1 MPAPLFPFLKY
12 GTRGRFHGG
21 IFSFYLT
28 GTLLLATLDIMFLK
42 GGSMEFS
49 IRNRKVWFVFLL
61 LCISLFLLSGCEM
74 KKMGGDAASKESYV
88 VTDAFDNQVAIPH
101 KPKKI
106 LGTDS
111 AIDTML
117 LGVVEP
123 SRLAACFI
131 ADKDPGMS
139 YIADEVKNIKPEIP
153 LNGISM
159 EILTKISPDLIVASS
174 YTRQKELDMWRSLG
188 YPVVM
193 IDGPTS
199 IAQAEKDI
207 RIIAAAVGE
216 TERGEKVVAE
226 MERQLKEVDST
237 LSARNLPPQ
246 TGLLVSQMSRY
257 GGPGSMYH
265 ELLTRAGIKNAIAEV
280 GVANGQ
286 LLSQELIVKSDP
298 DFFFVSA
305 DRESDETGAGKFRDS
320 FLANP
325 AIQNMR
331 AYHRVIPLEDRY
343 IYASSQNCVYAVK
356 AMANAAYGP
365 LFDMSGEKQIK
376 GY

>member
-1 MPAPLFPFLKY
+1 MAV
-12 GTRGRFHGG
+12 

-61 LCISLFLLSGCEM
+61 LCIALFLLSGCEM

-88 VTDAFDNQVAIPH
+88 VTDAFDNQVTIPH
-101 KPKKI
+101 KPKRS
-106 LGTDS
+106 S
-111 AIDTML
+111 ARTL
-117 LGVVEP
+117 L
-123 SRLAACFI
+123 SIRCFLALSNRHGWRRSFI

-139 YIADEVKNIKPEIP
+139 YIADEVKDIKPEIP

-216 TERGEKVVAE
+216 TSGEKRWSPK

>member
-1 MPAPLFPFLKY
+1 
-12 GTRGRFHGG
+12 
-21 IFSFYLT
+21 
-28 GTLLLATLDIMFLK
+28 
-42 GGSMEFS
+42 
-49 IRNRKVWFVFLL
+49 
-61 LCISLFLLSGCEM
+61 
-74 KKMGGDAASKESYV
+74 
-88 VTDAFDNQVAIPH
+88 
-101 KPKKI
+101 
-106 LGTDS
+106 
-111 AIDTML
+111 
-117 LGVVEP
+117 
-123 SRLAACFI
+123 
-131 ADKDPGMS
+131 
-139 YIADEVKNIKPEIP
+139 
-153 LNGISM
+153 
-159 EILTKISPDLIVASS
+159 
-174 YTRQKELDMWRSLG
+174 MWRSLG

-237 LSARNLPPQ
+237 LAARNLPPQ

-365 LFDMSGEKQIK
+365 LLI
-376 GY
+376 

>member
-1 MPAPLFPFLKY
+1 
-12 GTRGRFHGG
+12 
-21 IFSFYLT
+21 
-28 GTLLLATLDIMFLK
+28 
-42 GGSMEFS
+42 MEFS

-61 LCISLFLLSGCEM
+61 LCIALFLLSGCEM

-88 VTDAFDNQVAIPH
+88 VTDAFDNQVTIPH

-139 YIADEVKNIKPEIP
+139 YIADEVKDIKPEIP

-320 FLANP
+320 FWQIPPFRICVLTIVSFP
-325 AIQNMR
+325 WRTGISMR
-331 AYHRVIPLEDRY
+331 RLRT
-343 IYASSQNCVYAVK
+343 AS
-356 AMANAAYGP
+356 MR
-365 LFDMSGEKQIK
+365 
-376 GY
+376 

>member
-1 MPAPLFPFLKY
+1 
-12 GTRGRFHGG
+12 
-21 IFSFYLT
+21 
-28 GTLLLATLDIMFLK
+28 
-42 GGSMEFS
+42 MEFS

-61 LCISLFLLSGCEM
+61 LCIALFLLSGCEM

-88 VTDAFDNQVAIPH
+88 VTDAFDNQVTIPH

-139 YIADEVKNIKPEIP
+139 YIADEVKDIKPEIP

-193 IDGPTS
+193 IDGRRPS
-199 IAQAEKDI
+199 PRRK
-207 RIIAAAVGE
+207 R
-216 TERGEKVVAE
+216 
-226 MERQLKEVDST
+226 
-237 LSARNLPPQ
+237 
-246 TGLLVSQMSRY
+246 
-257 GGPGSMYH
+257 
-265 ELLTRAGIKNAIAEV
+265 
-280 GVANGQ
+280 
-286 LLSQELIVKSDP
+286 
-298 DFFFVSA
+298 
-305 DRESDETGAGKFRDS
+305 
-320 FLANP
+320 
-325 AIQNMR
+325 
-331 AYHRVIPLEDRY
+331 
-343 IYASSQNCVYAVK
+343 IYASSRLPWGK
-356 AMANAAYGP
+356 R
-365 LFDMSGEKQIK
+365 SGAKRWSPK
-376 GY
+376 WNGS

>member
-1 MPAPLFPFLKY
+1 
-12 GTRGRFHGG
+12 
-21 IFSFYLT
+21 
-28 GTLLLATLDIMFLK
+28 
-42 GGSMEFS
+42 MEFS
-49 IRNRKVWFVFLL
+49 IRNRKVWFVSLL
-61 LCISLFLLSGCEM
+61 LCIALFFLSGCEM

-88 VTDAFDNQVAIPH
+88 VTDAFDNQVTIPH

-139 YIADEVKNIKPEIP
+139 YIADEVKDIKPEIP

-237 LSARNLPPQ
+237 LAARNLPPQ

-286 LLSQELIVKSDP
+286 LLSQEQI
-298 DFFFVSA
+298 
-305 DRESDETGAGKFRDS
+305 G
-320 FLANP
+320 
-325 AIQNMR
+325 R
-331 AYHRVIPLEDRY
+331 AHV
-343 IYASSQNCVYAVK
+343 
-356 AMANAAYGP
+356 
-365 LFDMSGEKQIK
+365 
-376 GY
+376 

>member
-1 MPAPLFPFLKY
+1 
-12 GTRGRFHGG
+12 
-21 IFSFYLT
+21 
-28 GTLLLATLDIMFLK
+28 
-42 GGSMEFS
+42 MEFS

-61 LCISLFLLSGCEM
+61 LCIALFLLSGCEM

-88 VTDAFDNQVAIPH
+88 VTDAFDNQVTIPH

-139 YIADEVKNIKPEIP
+139 YIADEVKDIKPEIP

-207 RIIAAAVGE
+207 RIIAAAVG
-216 TERGEKVVAE
+216 KW
-226 MERQLKEVDST
+226 
-237 LSARNLPPQ
+237 
-246 TGLLVSQMSRY
+246 
-257 GGPGSMYH
+257 
-265 ELLTRAGIKNAIAEV
+265 
-280 GVANGQ
+280 
-286 LLSQELIVKSDP
+286 
-298 DFFFVSA
+298 
-305 DRESDETGAGKFRDS
+305 
-320 FLANP
+320 
-325 AIQNMR
+325 
-331 AYHRVIPLEDRY
+331 
-343 IYASSQNCVYAVK
+343 
-356 AMANAAYGP
+356 
-365 LFDMSGEKQIK
+365 SGEKRWSPK
-376 GY
+376 WNGS

>member
-1 MPAPLFPFLKY
+1 
-12 GTRGRFHGG
+12 
-21 IFSFYLT
+21 
-28 GTLLLATLDIMFLK
+28 
-42 GGSMEFS
+42 MEFS
-49 IRNRKVWFVFLL
+49 IRNRKVWFVSLL
-61 LCISLFLLSGCEM
+61 LCIALFFLSGCEM

-88 VTDAFDNQVAIPH
+88 VTDAFDNQVTIPH

-139 YIADEVKNIKPEIP
+139 YIADEVKDIKPEIP

-216 TERGEKVVAE
+216 TERGD
-226 MERQLKEVDST
+226 RTSC
-237 LSARNLPPQ
+237 LPNEPLRR
-246 TGLLVSQMSRY
+246 TGLHV
-257 GGPGSMYH
+257 P
-265 ELLTRAGIKNAIAEV
+265 
-280 GVANGQ
+280 
-286 LLSQELIVKSDP
+286 
-298 DFFFVSA
+298 
-305 DRESDETGAGKFRDS
+305 
-320 FLANP
+320 
-325 AIQNMR
+325 
-331 AYHRVIPLEDRY
+331 
-343 IYASSQNCVYAVK
+343 
-356 AMANAAYGP
+356 
-365 LFDMSGEKQIK
+365 
-376 GY
+376 

>member
-1 MPAPLFPFLKY
+1 
-12 GTRGRFHGG
+12 
-21 IFSFYLT
+21 
-28 GTLLLATLDIMFLK
+28 MFLK

-49 IRNRKVWFVFLL
+49 IRNRKVWFISLL
-61 LCISLFLLSGCEM
+61 LCIALFLLSGCEM

-88 VTDAFDNQVAIPH
+88 VTDAFDNQVTIPH

-139 YIADEVKNIKPEIP
+139 YIADEVKDIKPEIP

-216 TERGEKVVAE
+216 AERGEKVVTE

-237 LSARNLPPQ
+237 LAARSLPPQ

>member
-1 MPAPLFPFLKY
+1 
-12 GTRGRFHGG
+12 
-21 IFSFYLT
+21 
-28 GTLLLATLDIMFLK
+28 
-42 GGSMEFS
+42 MEFS

-61 LCISLFLLSGCEM
+61 LCIALFLLSGCEM

-88 VTDAFDNQVAIPH
+88 VTDAFDNQVTIPH

-139 YIADEVKNIKPEIP
+139 YIADEVKDIKPEIP

-216 TERGEKVVAE
+216 MERGEKVVLTGANGIGKTTL
-226 MERQLKEVDST
+226 LKQVAKAVTTNYPDMHMII
-237 LSARNLPPQ
+237 
-246 TGLLVSQMSRY
+246 LLI
-257 GGPGSMYH
+257 GPGSMYH

>member
-1 MPAPLFPFLKY
+1 MAQP
-12 GTRGRFHGG
+12 R
-21 IFSFYLT
+21 
-28 GTLLLATLDIMFLK
+28 
-42 GGSMEFS
+42 
-49 IRNRKVWFVFLL
+49 
-61 LCISLFLLSGCEM
+61 LSCRH
-74 KKMGGDAASKESYV
+74 D
-88 VTDAFDNQVAIPH
+88 
-101 KPKKI
+101 
-106 LGTDS
+106 
-111 AIDTML
+111 
-117 LGVVEP
+117 
-123 SRLAACFI
+123 R
-131 ADKDPGMS
+131 
-139 YIADEVKNIKPEIP
+139 
-153 LNGISM
+153 
-159 EILTKISPDLIVASS
+159 
-174 YTRQKELDMWRSLG
+174 R
-188 YPVVM
+188 
-193 IDGPTS
+193 PTS

-216 TERGEKVVAE
+216 MERGEKVVAE

-237 LSARNLPPQ
+237 LTARNLPPQ

>member
-1 MPAPLFPFLKY
+1 M
-12 GTRGRFHGG
+12 
-21 IFSFYLT
+21 
-28 GTLLLATLDIMFLK
+28 
-42 GGSMEFS
+42 
-49 IRNRKVWFVFLL
+49 
-61 LCISLFLLSGCEM
+61 
-74 KKMGGDAASKESYV
+74 
-88 VTDAFDNQVAIPH
+88 
-101 KPKKI
+101 
-106 LGTDS
+106 
-111 AIDTML
+111 
-117 LGVVEP
+117 
-123 SRLAACFI
+123 
-131 ADKDPGMS
+131 
-139 YIADEVKNIKPEIP
+139 
-153 LNGISM
+153 
-159 EILTKISPDLIVASS
+159 ASS